1 VSGYRHKILP
11 FGIGTRPDADYLTLW
26 RGAPL
31 TYTPGQPTDSSWH
44 TDHHAEV
51 LTERANAERFA
62 RARDLLLRY
71 EFYPPSVMRHVSDF
85 SQGNRLMRPGDR
97 IVQRIYGPR
106 LLGVPLVAG
115 LTMNE
120 VTAVIDE
127 PRRVGFIY
135 ITTQAH
141 AETGEW
147 SALVEWRAD
156 DSLVLTVSAVSRLA
170 PHMPG
175 RMADSARRLQLH
187 AHHLGMEAFRKRV
200 LSG

>member
-1 VSGYRHKILP
+1 MLP
-11 FGIGTRPDADYLTLW
+11 FGISARPDADYLSLW

-31 TYTPGQPTDSSWH
+31 TYTPGQPIDATWH
-44 TDHHAEV
+44 TDHHEEV
-51 LTERANAERFA
+51 LTEHATAEQFA

-71 EFYPPSVMRHVSDF
+71 EFYPLSVMRHVSNF
-85 SQGNRLMRPGDR
+85 SQGSSLMRPGDR

-106 LLGVPLVAG
+106 LLGLPLVAG

-120 VTAVIDE
+120 VTAVVDE
-127 PRRVGFIY
+127 PRRVGFTY

-156 DSLVLTVSAVSRLA
+156 DSLVLTISAVSRLA
-170 PHMPG
+170 PHMPV
-175 RMADSARRLQLH
+175 RMADSARRLQLR

-200 LSG
+200 LS